1 MGSDTGCVY
10 QVVNRGEEGVVML
23 LISRVYRVL
32 SLVIIIVGMIAL
44 IMQKNDVRSY
54 SISATIIIIDLVLLC
69 ITTLV
74 GYVRQG
80 GPRSMLH
87 LVRSMRFRLTFWYAA
102 LLALI
107 LFTLSSVVLTTEK
120 QNLSAALNDDLRT
133 RLAQVASTYDAQK
146 GLPSS
151 LLLPFVNM
159 SQEKSPNNGAVVQK
173 VLPGNGVVLQKQLV
187 SNEVVLLVT
196 PQGQPLQMSESVSGD
211 DASQMAAIMKEDY
224 AQWQEKQQSYPDAAS
239 RSQPIGSAG
248 KGMQVFNLE
257 NTFSYSLPD
266 GGYEFAQGAIVN
278 QQGQAVALLAV
289 GITSVGP
296 FLLNDLSSILA
307 LAAPLCL
314 LLAGVGGYW
323 LAGRTLRPVQTITRT
338 AQQISETDLHRRLN
352 LKQRDELGELGGTFD
367 GMLERLEAAFER
379 QRQFTA
385 DASHE
390 LRTPL
395 TIVDLEAGRALSH
408 ELTPQENR
416 QIMTVIQQENR
427 HMARLVNDLLMLARA
442 DGGQS
447 KLKHET
453 VELSEVVVDT
463 VERLAPQAQRSGMSI
478 KMAPLPE
485 LKMRGDSIYLMQ
497 LLTNIV
503 ENALK
508 YGAGVGTRVEID
520 LVRQY
525 KEGEVW
531 ARLRIRDDGPGID
544 PEHLPHLFERFYRV
558 DQSRTRSQGLMHEAG
573 DKDADCSNRCPTGSG
588 LGLAIAQWIAQE
600 HGGEIRVQ
608 SEPGRG
614 SVFEIWLPS
623 GMAEAVQ
630 KEGRS
635 MSQQRM
641 DAGEYNQE
649 GPPSYS
655 VEYDEIPRYN
665 DHTRYNDQS
674 SYATGAYGQKLSR
687 QDARMALSAGQ
698 RLALAIVSMA
708 LWIVVFLGVIAVGIG
723 AHGDLVAAFF
733 LFFGLLM
740 FTVLLGVINVGFNAG
755 K

>member
-1 MGSDTGCVY
+1 MRV
-10 QVVNRGEEGVVML
+10 
-23 LISRVYRVL
+23 ISRVYRVL

-54 SISATIIIIDLVLLC
+54 SVSATIIIVDLVLLC
-69 ITTLV
+69 VITLV

-80 GPRSMLH
+80 GPRSILH

-107 LFTLSSVVLTTEK
+107 LLMLSSVVLTTEK
-120 QNLSAALNDDLRT
+120 QNLSAALNDNLRT

-151 LLLPFVNM
+151 LLLSFVGAV
-159 SQEKSPNNGAVVQK
+159 QEKLSNNQ
-173 VLPGNGVVLQKQLV
+173 VVLGKRLTN
-187 SNEVVLLVT
+187 NEVVLLLT
-196 PQGQPLQMSESVSGD
+196 PQGQPLQKSESVSGA

-224 AQWQEKQQSYPDAAS
+224 AQWQDKQRSYPDAAS
-239 RSQPIGSAG
+239 RSQPLGPAG
-248 KGMQVFNLE
+248 KSMQVYDLE

-266 GGYEFAQGAIVN
+266 GNYEFTQGVIVN

-314 LLAGVGGYW
+314 LLSGVGGYW

-367 GMLERLEAAFER
+367 GMLARLEAAFER

-442 DGGQS
+442 DSGQS

-453 VELSEVVVDT
+453 VDLSEVVVDT
-463 VERLAPQAQRSGMSI
+463 VERLAPQAQQSGMSI
-478 KMAPLPE
+478 RMAPLPE
-485 LKMRGDSIYLMQ
+485 LTMRGDHIYLMQ

-508 YGAGVGTRVEID
+508 YSAGVGTQVEID

-525 KEGEVW
+525 REGEGW

-544 PEHLPHLFERFYRV
+544 QEHLSHLFERFYRV
-558 DQSRTRSQGLMHEAG
+558 DQSRTRSQELRHEAG
-573 DKDADCSNRCPTGSG
+573 DTGCANGRSTGSG
-588 LGLAIAQWIAQE
+588 LGLAIAQWIARE

-614 SVFEIWLPS
+614 SVFEIWLPL
-623 GMAEAVQ
+623 GIAEAAQ
-630 KEGRS
+630 KEGKS

-641 DAGEYNQE
+641 SPGEYGQD

-655 VEYDEIPRYN
+655 IEYDEIPRYN
-665 DHTRYNDQS
+665 DHTLYNDQS
-674 SYATGAYGQKLSR
+674 SYAMGGYGQKLSR
-687 QDARMALSAGQ
+687 QDAGKTPSAGQ
-698 RLALAIVSMA
+698 RLALAIVSMV
-708 LWIVVFLGVIAVGIG
+708 LWVVVLLGVIAAEAG
-723 AHGDLVAAFF
+723 ARGNLVAAFF

-740 FTVLLGVINVGFNAG
+740 FTVLLGVINVGFG
-755 K
+755 RKG

>member
-1 MGSDTGCVY
+1 MGLDTGCVY
-10 QVVNRGEEGVVML
+10 RVVNRGEEGVVML
-23 LISRVYRVL
+23 VISRVYKAL
-32 SLVIIIVGMIAL
+32 SLVIIIVGLIAL
-44 IMQKNDVRSY
+44 VMQKNDVRSY
-54 SISATIIIIDLVLLC
+54 SVSATIIIVDLVLLC
-69 ITTLV
+69 IITLV
-74 GYVRQG
+74 GHVRQG
-80 GPRSMLH
+80 GIRSILH

-107 LFTLSSVVLTTEK
+107 LFIFSSVALATEK
-120 QNLSAALNDDLRT
+120 QNYVVALNDNLRT

-151 LLLPFVNM
+151 LLL
-159 SQEKSPNNGAVVQK
+159 SSIGAVPGT
-173 VLPGNGVVLQKQLV
+173 LPGKEVVQGKSLAN
-187 SNEVVLLVT
+187 NEEVLLVT
-196 PQGQPLQMSESVSGD
+196 PQGQPVQKSEGVSGD
-211 DASQMAAIMKEDY
+211 NASQMAAMLKEDF
-224 AQWQEKQQSYPDAAS
+224 AQWQDKQRSYPDAAS
-239 RSQPIGSAG
+239 RSQPLGPAG
-248 KGMQVFNLE
+248 NSMQVYDLE
-257 NTFSYSLPD
+257 NTFSYSLTD
-266 GGYEFAQGAIVN
+266 GDYEFMQGVIVN

-289 GITSVGP
+289 GIIWAGP

-314 LLAGVGGYW
+314 LLSGVGGYW

-338 AQQISETDLHRRLN
+338 AQEISETDLHRRLN

-367 GMLERLEAAFER
+367 GMLARLEAAFER

-442 DGGQS
+442 DSGQS

-453 VELSEVVVDT
+453 VDLSEVVVDT
-463 VERLAPQAQRSGMSI
+463 VERLAPQAQQSGMSI
-478 KMAPLPE
+478 RMAPLPE
-485 LKMRGDSIYLMQ
+485 LTMRGDRIYLMQ

-508 YGAGVGTRVEID
+508 YSAGVGTRVEID

-525 KEGEVW
+525 KAGEGW
-531 ARLRIRDDGPGID
+531 ARLRVRDDGPGID
-544 PEHLPHLFERFYRV
+544 QEHLPHLFERFYRV
-558 DQSRTRSQGLMHEAG
+558 DQSRTRSQGLTREVG
-573 DKDADCSNRCPTGSG
+573 DMGCANGCPAGSG
-588 LGLAIAQWIAQE
+588 LGLAIAQWITQE

-608 SEPGRG
+608 SEPGHG
-614 SVFEIWLPS
+614 SIFEIWLPL
-623 GMAEAVQ
+623 GMAEAMQ

-641 DAGEYNQE
+641 GAGEYSQD

-655 VEYDEIPRYN
+655 IEYDEIPRYN

-674 SYATGAYGQKLSR
+674 SYAMGGYGQKLSR
-687 QDARMALSAGQ
+687 QDAGKAPSAGQ
-698 RLALAIVSMA
+698 RLALAIVSMV
-708 LWIVVFLGVIAVGIG
+708 LWVVVLLGVIAAEAG
-723 AHGDLVAAFF
+723 ARGNLVAAFF

-740 FTVLLGVINVGFNAG
+740 FTVLLGVINVGFNRG
-755 K
+755 G

>member
-1 MGSDTGCVY
+1 MRV
-10 QVVNRGEEGVVML
+10 
-23 LISRVYRVL
+23 ISRVYRAL

-54 SISATIIIIDLVLLC
+54 STSATIIIVDLVLLC
-69 ITTLV
+69 VITLV

-80 GPRSMLH
+80 GPRSILH

-107 LFTLSSVVLTTEK
+107 LLMLSSVVLTTEK
-120 QNLSAALNDDLRT
+120 QNLSAALNNDLRT

-151 LLLPFVNM
+151 LLLSFVGAL
-159 SQEKSPNNGAVVQK
+159 QEKLSNNE
-173 VLPGNGVVLQKQLV
+173 VVLGKRLTN
-187 SNEVVLLVT
+187 NEVVLLVT
-196 PQGQPLQMSESVSGD
+196 PQGQPLQKSESVSGD
-211 DASQMAAIMKEDY
+211 DASHMAAIMKEDL
-224 AQWQEKQQSYPDAAS
+224 AQWQDKQRSYPDAAS
-239 RSQPIGSAG
+239 KSQPLGPAG
-248 KGMQVFNLE
+248 KSMQVYDLE

-266 GGYEFAQGAIVN
+266 GNYEFTQGVIVN

-314 LLAGVGGYW
+314 LLSGVGGYW

-367 GMLERLEAAFER
+367 GMLARLEAAFER

-442 DGGQS
+442 DSGQS

-453 VELSEVVVDT
+453 VDLSEVVVDT
-463 VERLAPQAQRSGMSI
+463 VERLAPQAQQSSMSI
-478 KMAPLPE
+478 RMAPLPE
-485 LKMRGDSIYLMQ
+485 LTMRGDHIYLMQ

-508 YGAGVGTRVEID
+508 YSAGVGTQVEID

-525 KEGEVW
+525 KEGEGW

-544 PEHLPHLFERFYRV
+544 QEHLSHLFERFYRV
-558 DQSRTRSQGLMHEAG
+558 DQSRTRSQELRHETG
-573 DKDADCSNRCPTGSG
+573 DTGCANGRSTGSG

-614 SVFEIWLPS
+614 SVFEIWLPL
-623 GMAEAVQ
+623 GMAEAAQ

-641 DAGEYNQE
+641 GAGEYNQD

-655 VEYDEIPRYN
+655 IGYDEIPRYN
-665 DHTRYNDQS
+665 DHTRYNDHS
-674 SYATGAYGQKLSR
+674 SYAMGAYGQKLSW
-687 QDARMALSAGQ
+687 QDAGKAPTTGQ
-698 RLALAIVSMA
+698 RLALAIVSMV
-708 LWIVVFLGVIAVGIG
+708 LWVVVLVLVIAAEFSAQGNI
-723 AHGDLVAAFF
+723 VAAFF

-740 FTVLLGVINVGFNAG
+740 FTVLLGVINVGFG
-755 K
+755 RRGY

>member
-1 MGSDTGCVY
+1 
-10 QVVNRGEEGVVML
+10 ML
-23 LISRVYRVL
+23 VISRVYKAL

-54 SISATIIIIDLVLLC
+54 SAGATIIIVDLVLLC
-69 ITTLV
+69 IITLV
-74 GYVRQG
+74 GHVRQG
-80 GPRSMLH
+80 GVRSILH

-107 LFTLSSVVLTTEK
+107 LFILSSIVLTTER
-120 QNLSAALNDDLRT
+120 QNLSTALNDDLRT

-151 LLLPFVNM
+151 LLLPFVDV
-159 SQEKSPNNGAVVQK
+159 SQEKSPTNGVVVQK
-173 VLPGNGVVLQKQLV
+173 VLQDNGVVLQKKLA
-187 SNEVVLLVT
+187 SNEAVLLVT
-196 PQGQPLQMSESVSGD
+196 PQGRPLQKSESVSGD
-211 DASQMAAIMKEDY
+211 DGSQIAAIMKEDY
-224 AQWQEKQQSYPDAAS
+224 TNWQDKQRSYPDLVPK
-239 RSQPIGSAG
+239 SQPLGPAG
-248 KGMQVFNLE
+248 NGMQVFDLE

-266 GGYEFAQGAIVN
+266 GNYEFMQGVIVN

-289 GITSVGP
+289 GIASVGP

-314 LLAGVGGYW
+314 LLSVVGGYW

-338 AQQISETDLHRRLN
+338 AQEISETDLHRRLN

-367 GMLERLEAAFER
+367 GMLARLEAAFER

-447 KLKHET
+447 KLRHET
-453 VELSEVVVDT
+453 VDLSEVVVDT
-463 VERLAPQAQRSGMSI
+463 VERLAPQAQQSGMSI

-485 LKMRGDSIYLMQ
+485 LTMRGDRIYLMQ

-508 YGAGVGTRVEID
+508 YSAGVGTRVEID
-520 LVRQY
+520 LVQQY
-525 KEGEVW
+525 KVGEGW
-531 ARLRIRDDGPGID
+531 ARLRVRDDGPGID
-544 PEHLPHLFERFYRV
+544 QEHLPHLFERFYRV
-558 DQSRTRSQGLMHEAG
+558 DQSRTRSQGLTHEVGDRDAG
-573 DKDADCSNRCPTGSG
+573 CANGCPAGSG

-608 SEPGRG
+608 SQPGRG
-614 SVFEIWLPS
+614 SIFEIWLPLET
-623 GMAEAVQ
+623 AEAMQ
-630 KEGRS
+630 KEGKS

-641 DAGEYNQE
+641 GAGEYSQD

-674 SYATGAYGQKLSR
+674 SYARGGYGQKLSL
-687 QDARMALSAGQ
+687 QDAGKAPSAGQ
-698 RLALAIVSMA
+698 RLVLAIVSMV
-708 LWIVVFLGVIAVGIG
+708 LWVVVLIVVIAVGFS
-723 AHGDLVAAFF
+723 AHGNMVAAFF

-740 FTVLLGVINVGFNAG
+740 FTVLVGVINVGFNARG
-755 K
+755 

>member
-1 MGSDTGCVY
+1 MIHLLPSCWRPCMGLDTGCVY
-10 QVVNRGEEGVVML
+10 RVVNRGEEGVVML
-23 LISRVYRVL
+23 VISRVYKAL
-32 SLVIIIVGMIAL
+32 SLVIIIVGLIAL
-44 IMQKNDVRSY
+44 VMQKNDVRSY
-54 SISATIIIIDLVLLC
+54 SVSATIIIVDLVLLC
-69 ITTLV
+69 IITLV
-74 GYVRQG
+74 GHVRQG

-107 LFTLSSVVLTTEK
+107 LFMLSSVVLTTEK
-120 QNLSAALNDDLRT
+120 QNLSSALNDDLRT

-151 LLLPFVNM
+151 LLLSGIGV
-159 SQEKSPNNGAVVQK
+159 SQDKSLNNGVA
-173 VLPGNGVVLQKQLV
+173 LQKKLAN
-187 SNEVVLLVT
+187 NEVVLLVT
-196 PQGQPLQMSESVSGD
+196 PQGQSLQKSESVSGD
-211 DASQMAAIMKEDY
+211 DGSQIAAIMKEDF
-224 AQWQEKQQSYPDAAS
+224 AQWQGKQQSFPDAVS
-239 RSQPIGSAG
+239 RSQPLGPAG
-248 KGMQVFNLE
+248 KSMQVYDLE
-257 NTFSYSLPD
+257 NTFSYSLSD
-266 GGYEFAQGAIVN
+266 GNYEFRQGAIVN

-314 LLAGVGGYW
+314 LLSGVGGYW

-338 AQQISETDLHRRLN
+338 AQEISETDLHRRLN

-367 GMLERLEAAFER
+367 GMLARLEAAFER

-416 QIMTVIQQENR
+416 QAMTVIQQENR

-442 DGGQS
+442 DSGQS

-453 VELSEVVVDT
+453 VDLSEVVVDT
-463 VERLAPQAQRSGMSI
+463 VERLAQQAQHSGMSI

-485 LKMRGDSIYLMQ
+485 LMMRGDSIYLMQ

-508 YGAGVGTRVEID
+508 YSAGVGTRVEID
-520 LVRQY
+520 LVRHY
-525 KEGEVW
+525 KAGEGW
-531 ARLRIRDDGPGID
+531 ARLRVRDDGPGID
-544 PEHLPHLFERFYRV
+544 QEHLPHLFERFYRV
-558 DQSRTRSQGLMHEAG
+558 DQSRTRSEELTHEVRDRDTGCANG
-573 DKDADCSNRCPTGSG
+573 CPTGSG

-614 SVFEIWLPS
+614 SVFEIWLPL

-641 DAGEYNQE
+641 GAGEYSQD
-649 GPPSYS
+649 GPPSYA

-665 DHTRYNDQS
+665 DHTRYHDHS
-674 SYATGAYGQKLSR
+674 DYAMCVYGQNLAWHA
-687 QDARMALSAGQ
+687 ARKAP
-698 RLALAIVSMA
+698 
-708 LWIVVFLGVIAVGIG
+708 
-723 AHGDLVAAFF
+723 
-733 LFFGLLM
+733 
-740 FTVLLGVINVGFNAG
+740 
-755 K
+755 

>member
-1 MGSDTGCVY
+1 MRV
-10 QVVNRGEEGVVML
+10 
-23 LISRVYRVL
+23 ISRVYRVL

-54 SISATIIIIDLVLLC
+54 SVSATVIIVDLVLLC
-69 ITTLV
+69 VITLV

-80 GPRSMLH
+80 GPRSILH

-107 LFTLSSVVLTTEK
+107 LLMLSSVVLTTEK
-120 QNLSAALNDDLRT
+120 QNLSAALNDNLRT

-151 LLLPFVNM
+151 LLLSFVGAV
-159 SQEKSPNNGAVVQK
+159 QEKLSNNQ
-173 VLPGNGVVLQKQLV
+173 VVLGKRLTN
-187 SNEVVLLVT
+187 NEVVLLLT
-196 PQGQPLQMSESVSGD
+196 PQGQPLQKSESVSGA

-224 AQWQEKQQSYPDAAS
+224 AQWQDKQRSYPDAAS
-239 RSQPIGSAG
+239 RSQPLGPAG
-248 KGMQVFNLE
+248 KSMQVYDLE

-266 GGYEFAQGAIVN
+266 GNYEFTQGVIVN

-314 LLAGVGGYW
+314 LLSGVGGYW

-367 GMLERLEAAFER
+367 GMLARLEAAFER

-408 ELTPQENR
+408 ELTPHENR

-442 DGGQS
+442 DSGQS

-453 VELSEVVVDT
+453 VDLSEVVVDT
-463 VERLAPQAQRSGMSI
+463 VERLAPQAQQSGMSI
-478 KMAPLPE
+478 RMAPLPE
-485 LKMRGDSIYLMQ
+485 LTMRGDHIYLMQ

-508 YGAGVGTRVEID
+508 YSAGVGTQVEID

-525 KEGEVW
+525 RDGEGW

-544 PEHLPHLFERFYRV
+544 QEHLSHLFERFYRV
-558 DQSRTRSQGLMHEAG
+558 DQSRTRSQELRHEAG
-573 DKDADCSNRCPTGSG
+573 DTGCANGRSTGSG
-588 LGLAIAQWIAQE
+588 LGLAIAQWIARE

-614 SVFEIWLPS
+614 SVFEIWLPL
-623 GMAEAVQ
+623 GIAEAAQ
-630 KEGRS
+630 KEGKS

-641 DAGEYNQE
+641 SPGEYGQD

-655 VEYDEIPRYN
+655 IEYDEIPRYN
-665 DHTRYNDQS
+665 DHTLYNDQS
-674 SYATGAYGQKLSR
+674 SYAMGGYGQKLSR
-687 QDARMALSAGQ
+687 QDAGKTPSAGQ
-698 RLALAIVSMA
+698 RLALAIVSMV
-708 LWIVVFLGVIAVGIG
+708 LWVVVLLGVIAAEAG
-723 AHGDLVAAFF
+723 ARGNLVAAFF

-740 FTVLLGVINVGFNAG
+740 FTVLLGVINVGFG
-755 K
+755 RKG